1 MIISFLISFILP
13 YMMFNCN
20 RSDSFFDLIIVTLFS
35 VTWSSIVIYII
46 ALSAEERK
54 FINKGI
60 TSIVLKLKNKSLQ
73 K

>member
-1 MIISFLISFILP
+1 
-13 YMMFNCN
+13 MFNCN